1 MRRSALGSPPRWR
14 TCFTCPLASG
24 VCVVQISAFMHAY
37 RLRSRPVRRGVQDN
51 ALAHDTTVTSKPGG
65 TKVGVQW
72 GEATP
77 AVACALE
84 SRHSGFVSHGLGR
97 LLMVANALPLWP
109 SITNISRTQGS
120 QAWIRGIGSHLVRPE
135 SESMCPNLIGCGV
148 CVDTFP
154 HTTLVAASVCQP
166 ASDASACR
174 QTHLAAPIAIWV
186 VIPSPTR
193 LAVNIIARGVDE
205 AKEASLAESLLAVVV
220 NHWPSLVCVC
230 VVCASQFGL

>member
-14 TCFTCPLASG
+14 TCYTCPLASG

-72 GEATP
+72 GEASMP

-84 SRHSGFVSHGLGR
+84 IRHLGFVSHGLGR

-109 SITNISRTQGS
+109 SITSISRTQGS
-120 QAWIRGIGSHLVRPE
+120 QAWIRGIGSHFVRPE
-135 SESMCPNLIGCGV
+135 SEIMCPNLIGCGV
-148 CVDTFP
+148 CLDTFP

-166 ASDASACR
+166 ACCPMQAHAGK
-174 QTHLAAPIAIWV
+174 PI
-186 VIPSPTR
+186 SPPR
-193 LAVNIIARGVDE
+193 L
-205 AKEASLAESLLAVVV
+205 
-220 NHWPSLVCVC
+220 P
-230 VVCASQFGL
+230 FGL